1 MLFKKRV
8 YKVKLKGRSGVEYSE
23 GNKKILIGSEFMA
36 GSNGIVIYSDSLK
49 TWQPPYENDI
59 ISSRFIEREENKAKH
74 NVNVIL
80 KDMVYPVERV

>member
-23 GNKKILIGSEFMA
+23 SNKKILIGSEFMA

-49 TWQPPYENDI
+49 AWQPPYENEKLSI
-59 ISSRFIEREENKAKH
+59 QERERIQNNIKEDLKGH
-74 NVNVIL
+74 GIL
-80 KDMVYPVERV
+80 VEWV